1 MSEASP
7 HSTKIVNQAKYQK
20 NASNAHK
27 VTGVACLNLPPIFNA
42 LGALR
47 CTSHASLNI
56 PVSLKK
62 NACSN

>member
-1 MSEASP
+1 MLEASP

-20 NASNAHK
+20 NALNAHK

-47 CTSHASLNI
+47 CTSRASLDI
-56 PVSLKK
+56 PVSLLK
-62 NACSN
+62 NA